1 VPSYSAWDASLSHQL
16 RFAGTGTL
24 TRLLSGLRVTVGV
37 NNLTDRMPPLAPQSF
52 GSDAGVDL
60 STYNPI
66 GRLWYVSTG
75 LKF

>member
-1 VPSYSAWDASLSHQL
+1 MAAFRSMRHSCSLGICLDSRYDPL
-16 RFAGTGTL
+16 A
-24 TRLLSGLRVTVGV
+24 
-37 NNLTDRMPPLAPQSF
+37 LAPQSF